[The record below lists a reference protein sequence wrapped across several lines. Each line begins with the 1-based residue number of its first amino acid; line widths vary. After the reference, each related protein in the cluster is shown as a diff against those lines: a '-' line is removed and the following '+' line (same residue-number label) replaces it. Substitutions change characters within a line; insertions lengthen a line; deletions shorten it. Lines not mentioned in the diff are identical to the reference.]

1 MSTLPLPHG
10 RRSRNTD
17 PGRPGLSRKAL
28 LVAAVL
34 CLVLVG
40 AATAAVAVF
49 NPFGTEQ
56 VGGTYANGVLLP
68 TNQWVSPL
76 GTRVFQDNARI
87 TSSSISPNGRYLA
100 ALTWK
105 DFDTTLTIL
114 DLTNGSTKAYP
125 LFNGFKLPA
134 GAADPF
140 ANEDGTVSPDGPLW
154 SADGSTIWV
163 PQTDYLVKFSFD
175 QTADTATQKDAMWLC
190 GQGATPA
197 DAGPGCDTFGPGVA
211 DGSYIPSGMALSP
224 DGSKLYV
231 AFNGA
236 NTLGVVDTATDK
248 LLSQIPVGNAPRQVV
263 LSTDGK
269 TAYVS
274 NEGGR
279 PANKHD
285 FTNLSDGTPIVAS
298 RVTGAAITGT
308 VSVVDLSAGKEVK
321 EIPVG
326 LQPTALYQDG
336 SALMVANSND
346 DSLSIVNEQ
355 TNSVAQTVR
364 TNPVP
369 GATVGSYANAISM
382 PDSRHVLVS
391 IGRDNAIAVYRYNGL
406 RWPMRSEGLL
416 PTDWYPV
423 QVQPDPA
430 LGAGTVVVTNDK
442 GIGAQG
448 PASTISEGP
457 NTSPATG
464 HNTYDDTGSVTKFTM
479 PTSFGDLARDTQ
491 TVFRDNAWNQIR
503 AHNEGAGDNVASVI
517 PNHLG
522 GHSPIKHIVVIIK
535 ENRTYD
541 QILGDLGE
549 GNGDP
554 ALAQFGAQ
562 ETPNQH
568 ALALRFGD
576 LDNFYDEGTLSAD
589 GHNWIVQAEAND
601 YVEKEFGAFYRSYP
615 SQGGDALAYQRDGFL
630 WNAAQKAGVGVQ
642 NFGEYVFNPF
652 DLPANAPNWDS
663 WYAESQWLENG
674 RVGPEPISNPCQ
686 YTRLQSDIPSL
697 QAISDPC
704 FPNFQLSIPDQYR
717 VDQWLPTFQQDQ
729 RSGRMPG
736 LTFMWLMTDH
746 TGATGVN
753 GGSTSVPEPVAQ
765 VADNDLAVGRVVDTI
780 SHSRFWKSTAIFVDE
795 DDTQNGVDHVDG
807 HRAPTLVISPYA
819 KSGVDDQYYSQ
830 LNMVKTVEQ
839 ILGIHPMNQE
849 DGAAQPMY
857 AAFTAKPDFAPFD
870 LRPNQIPL
878 TLGAP
883 GYPSTLT
890 APAANARKASVRPE
904 GAVPAN
910 MRGVYDAW
918 VAWEKQQAARGSFS
932 RADAVNPAQLNRF
945 DWYSAHDWQ
954 VAYPGDAKIYLP
966 AQVPGWRLPAA
977 FIGDS

>member
-1 MSTLPLPHG
+1 MSILPLARS
-10 RRSRNTD
+10 RRSRTGA

-28 LVAAVL
+28 LAAAVV
-34 CLVLVG
+34 CLALAG
-40 AATAAVAVF
+40 AATAAVWAF
-49 NPFGTEQ
+49 NPFGTQE
-56 VGGTYANGVLLP
+56 VEGTYANGVLLP

-76 GTRVFQDNARI
+76 GSRVFQDNARI
-87 TSSSISPNGRYLA
+87 ITSSISPNGRYLA

-105 DFDTTLTIL
+105 QYDTTLTIL
-114 DLTNGSTKAYP
+114 DLTNHTAKAYP
-125 LFNGFKLPA
+125 LSNGFELPP
-134 GAADPF
+134 GAADRF
-140 ANEDGTVSPDGPLW
+140 ANEDTTVSTDGPLW

-163 PQTDYLVKFSFD
+163 PQTDYLLKFSFD
-175 QTADTATQKDAMWLC
+175 QTADAATQQDAIWLC

-197 DAGPGCDTFGPGVA
+197 QAGPGCDTFGPGVA
-211 DGSYIPSGMALSP
+211 DGSYIPAGMALSS
-224 DGSKLYV
+224 DGSRLYV

-236 NTLGVVDTATDK
+236 NTLGVIDTATDK

-263 LSTDGK
+263 LSADGH

-279 PANKHD
+279 PANKTD
-285 FTNLSDGTPIVAS
+285 FTNLSDGTPVVAS
-298 RVTGAAITGT
+298 RVTGGAISGT
-308 VSVVDLSAGKEVK
+308 VSVVDLSSGKEVR

-336 SALMVANSND
+336 TALMVANSND
-346 DSLSIVNEQ
+346 DSVSVIDEH
-355 TNSVAQTVR
+355 TNSVTQTVR

-391 IGRDNAIAVYRYNGL
+391 IGRDNAIAVYRYDGL
-406 RWPMRSEGLL
+406 RDPMRLLGLL

-423 QVQPDPA
+423 QAQPDPA

-448 PASTISEGP
+448 PPSTIGYKP
-457 NTSPATG
+457 SPPPVAG
-464 HNTYDDTGSVTKFTM
+464 HNTYDDTGSVTQFTL
-479 PTSFGDLARDTQ
+479 PTSYGELARDTQ
-491 TVFRDNAWNQIR
+491 TVFRDNAWSQLSPW
-503 AHNEGAGDNVASVI
+503 HQGAGDNVPAVI
-517 PNHLG
+517 PSRLG

-562 ETPNQH
+562 ETPNAH
-568 ALALRFGD
+568 ALAKRFGD

-630 WNAAQKAGVGVQ
+630 WNAAQKAGVSVQ
-642 NFGEYVFNPF
+642 NFGEYIYNPYN
-652 DLPANAPNWDS
+652 LPADTPSWDS
-663 WYAESQWLENG
+663 WYAESQWLEHG
-674 RVGPEPISNPCQ
+674 RSGPEPISNPCQ
-686 YTRLQSDIPSL
+686 YTRVQSDIPSL
-697 QAISDPC
+697 QAISAPC

-717 VDQWLPTFQQDQ
+717 VDQWLPMFQQDE
-729 RSGRMPG
+729 RSGNLPG

-753 GGSTSVPEPVAQ
+753 GGSTSVPQPVAQ
-765 VADNDLAVGRVVDTI
+765 VADNDLAVGRVVDAI
-780 SHSRFWKSTAIFVDE
+780 SHSKFWKSTAIFVDE

-807 HRAPTLVISPYA
+807 HRAPTLVISPYS
-819 KSGVDDQYYSQ
+819 KPGVDDQYYTQ
-830 LNMVKTVEQ
+830 LNMVKTIEQ
-839 ILGIHPMNQE
+839 ILGVRPMNQE

-857 AAFTAKPDFAPFD
+857 SAFTNRPDFSPFD
-870 LRPNQIPL
+870 VQPNQIPL

-883 GYPSTLT
+883 
-890 APAANARKASVRPE
+890 APGASASAQEKAAFKRQRAQ

-910 MRGVYDAW
+910 MRSVYDAW
-918 VAWEKQQAARGSFS
+918 LSWEKEQAARGHFS
-932 RADAVNPAQLNRF
+932 HSDAVNPAQMNRF
-945 DWYSAHDWQ
+945 DWYSAHDWR
-954 VAYPGDAKIYLP
+954 VAYPGDPKIFLP
-966 AQVPGWRLPAA
+966 DQVPGYRLPAA
-977 FIGDS
+977 FIGGD

>member
-1 MSTLPLPHG
+1 VSILPLAYR
-10 RRSRNTD
+10 RRSRNAD
-17 PGRPGLSRKAL
+17 PGRPGLSRKTL
-28 LVAAVL
+28 LAAVVV
-34 CLVLVG
+34 CLALAG

-49 NPFGTEQ
+49 NPFGTET
-56 VGGTYANGVLLP
+56 VEGTYANGVLLP

-87 TSSSISPNGRYLA
+87 ITSSISPNGRYLA

-105 DFDTTLTIL
+105 QYDTTLTIL
-114 DLTNGSTKAYP
+114 DLTTNTTKAYP
-125 LFNGFKLPA
+125 LFNGFELPA
-134 GAADPF
+134 TAADRF
-140 ANEDGTVSPDGPLW
+140 ANEDGTVSTDGPLW

-163 PQTDYLVKFSFD
+163 PQTDYLVKFGFD
-175 QTADTATQKDAMWLC
+175 QTADAATQKDAIWLC

-197 DAGPGCDTFGPGVA
+197 QAGPGCDTFGPGVS
-211 DGSYIPSGMALSP
+211 DGSYIPAGMALSP

-236 NTLGVVDTATDK
+236 NTLGVIDTSTDK

-263 LSTDGK
+263 LSADGN

-279 PANKHD
+279 PANKTD
-285 FTNLSDGTPIVAS
+285 FTNLSDGTPVVAS
-298 RVTGAAITGT
+298 RVTGGAISGT

-346 DSLSIVNEQ
+346 DSLSVIDERS
-355 TNSVAQTVR
+355 NSVTQTVR

-369 GATVGSYANAISM
+369 GARVGSYANAISM
-382 PDSRHVLVS
+382 SDPSHVLVS
-391 IGRDNAIAVYRYNGL
+391 IGRDNAIAVYKYSGL
-406 RWPMRSEGLL
+406 RWPMRFVGLL

-442 GIGAQG
+442 GVGAQG
-448 PASTISEGP
+448 PPSTISYHP
-457 NTSPATG
+457 SPAPATG

-479 PTSFGDLARDTQ
+479 PTSYGDLAKDTQ
-491 TVFRDNAWNQIR
+491 TVFRDNAWNQLSPW
-503 AHNEGAGDNVASVI
+503 HEGGEDRVPSVI
-517 PNHLG
+517 PNHVG
-522 GHSPIKHIVVIIK
+522 GRSPIKHIVVIIK

-554 ALAQFGAQ
+554 ALAQFGATA
-562 ETPNQH
+562 TPNQH
-568 ALALRFGD
+568 ALAKRFGD

-601 YVEKEFGAFYRSYP
+601 YLEKEFGAFYRSYP

-630 WNAAQKAGVGVQ
+630 WNAAQRAGVSVQ
-642 NFGEYVFNPF
+642 NFGEYIYNPYN
-652 DLPANAPNWDS
+652 LPPNTPSWDS

-674 RVGPEPISNPCQ
+674 RSGPEPISNPCQ
-686 YTRLQSDIPSL
+686 YTKVQSDIPSL

-717 VDQWLPTFQQDQ
+717 VDQWMPTFQQDEK
-729 RSGRMPG
+729 SGSMPG

-753 GGSTSVPEPVAQ
+753 GGVSTVPQPSAQ
-765 VADNDLAVGRVVDTI
+765 VADNDLAVGRVVNAI

-807 HRAPTLVISPYA
+807 HRAPTLVISPYS
-819 KSGVDDQYYSQ
+819 KPGVDDQYYTQ

-839 ILGIHPMNQE
+839 ILGIRPMNQE
-849 DGAAQPMY
+849 DGTAQPMY
-857 AAFTAKPDFAPFD
+857 SAFTDRPDFSPFD
-870 LRPNQIPL
+870 VQPNQIPL

-883 GYPSTLT
+883 GYVPT
-890 APAANARKASVRPE
+890 ATAQEKADFKAKN
-904 GAVPAN
+904 AVPAE
-910 MRGVYDAW
+910 MTGVYHAW
-918 VAWEKQQAARGSFS
+918 LSWEKAQAARGRFS
-932 RADAVNPAQLNRF
+932 HADAVNPAQLNRF
-945 DWYSAHDWQ
+945 DWYSAHDWK
-954 VAYPGDAKIYLP
+954 VAYPGDSRIYLP
-966 AQVPGWRLPAA
+966 GQVPGYRLPAA
-977 FIGDS
+977 FIGGD